1 MSDHEDM
8 LRKYFVQAQEQPSLL
23 SRDDAREVL
32 MKAGSA
38 SPKNRTRTGTR
49 SVYATAAIS
58 AAVIAIFLMLSSDND
73 VKTTAVD
80 MESIES
86 IAQTTSPAHS
96 AESNPE
102 HNNRSGIQDMSRM
115 SATPLGGEELQAG
128 NSISK
133 DLTAARGSSSSIEV
147 TLSATTRELAD
158 QVRRSSGF
166 HYAADFAEIA
176 LPEET
181 PELDYI
187 VAGTS
192 LMPLA
197 ETHLLPEKVVISKLQ
212 TLSIPQYDDY
222 NPMISPDGRT
232 LYFISTR
239 EHGFGGHDFWIAT
252 KEHRDDLEFSQPRNL
267 GSGINTPGD
276 EGAGSISGDGQVM
289 YFTGCDRADGL
300 GDCDIYEAQL
310 GDEGWVQVRNVREIN
325 SKYWDVQPT
334 VSADGRAI
342 YFISNRPGAMGS
354 HDDADIYVSYK
365 KADGTWSIPENLG
378 SPVNTSKREDS
389 PFIAPGGNALYF
401 SSAGHKGMGK
411 LDFFV
416 SYKEPNGQWGTPENL
431 GPAFNSPNDERFI
444 TLPAAEDIVYF
455 ASSDGKKGLDLFMG
469 RRDARSSSVV
479 INGKILQQETG
490 ERLNARLLFV
500 DGITGEVLAG
510 TSTNEETGEFSFVIG
525 QHTQHRTINV
535 YGITDE
541 SQEFRAQI
549 SVPPATSY
557 LVYQCDM
564 TLQQTQRSLT
574 ELTAGWSPGLTIK
587 TEADPNHVTLEV
599 PATSSDTE
607 LLILDAWGH
616 KLFEKKISKGNSKET
631 IDFTGMPQGLYL
643 ARIGE
648 KTGIIEVNRKAKKS
662 QKGS

>member
-8 LRKYFVQAQEQPSLL
+8 LRKYFVQTQEQPSLL
-23 SRDDAREVL
+23 SRDEAREIL
-32 MKAGSA
+32 LKAGSG
-38 SPKNRTRTGTR
+38 SPTNRTRTGTR
-49 SVYATAAIS
+49 SIYATAAIS
-58 AAVIAIFLMLSSDND
+58 AAVIAVFLMFSSS
-73 VKTTAVD
+73 KEEAAIAVD
-80 MESIES
+80 EGS
-86 IAQTTSPAHS
+86 IATLAQTAPPAHS
-96 AESNPE
+96 TERNV
-102 HNNRSGIQDMSRM
+102 
-115 SATPLGGEELQAG
+115 GEEEITGTQNTGSPNLLLSHRDEVQAG
-128 NSISK
+128 TTRVS
-133 DLTAARGSSSSIEV
+133 TRPVTHAASSQGIM
-147 TLSATTRELAD
+147 LPATTIRGLVD
-158 QVRRSSGF
+158 QVEQSSMF
-166 HYAADFAEIA
+166 RFAANFAEMP
-176 LPEET
+176 LPQET
-181 PELDYI
+181 SQLDYI

-192 LMPLA
+192 LTPLA
-197 ETHLLPEKVVISKLQ
+197 ESHLLPQKVVISKLQ
-212 TLSIPQYDDY
+212 TLSVSQYDDY

-252 KEHRDDLEFSQPRNL
+252 KEHRDDPEFSQPRNL

-289 YFTGCDRADGL
+289 YFTGCDRPDGL

-310 GDEGWVQVRNVREIN
+310 GEEGWVQVRNVREIN

-354 HDDADIYVSYK
+354 HDDADIYVSHK

-378 SPVNTSKREDS
+378 SPINTSKREDS

-416 SYKEPNGQWGTPENL
+416 SYKEPDGRWGTPENL

-479 INGKILQQETG
+479 INGKVLQQETG

-525 QHTQHRTINV
+525 QHTKHRTIDV
-535 YGITDE
+535 YGITE
-541 SQEFRAQI
+541 NAQEFRAHI
-549 SVPPATSY
+549 SVPSAASY
-557 LVYQCDM
+557 LVYQCDL
-564 TLQQTQRSLT
+564 TLQKTQKELT
-574 ELTAGWSPGLTIK
+574 GLTAGWSPGLTIR
-587 TEADPNHVTLEV
+587 TGADQDHVLVDIPDTPE
-599 PATSSDTE
+599 TE

-616 KLFEKKISKGNSKET
+616 KLFEKTISAGTAQET

-643 ARIGE
+643 ARLGE
-648 KTGIIEVNRKAKKS
+648 KTGIIEVNRKGKES
-662 QKGS
+662 RKGS